1 MNIYLGDH
9 YEEYLKKQIATGRF
23 TSAAEVMRDAL
34 RDHESKNELKELHRQ
49 LAEAQAEYDRG
60 EFIEW
65 SPAVMKEIDAEL
77 DEEERL
83 GWPTVKDE

>member
-1 MNIYLGDH
+1 MNVYLGEH
-9 YEEYLKKQIATGRF
+9 YEEYIRKQVATGRY

-34 RDHESKNELKELHRQ
+34 REHESKNELQEIRKQ

-65 SPAVMKEIDAEL
+65 SPEVMKEIDAEL
-77 DEEERL
+77 DEEERR
-83 GWPTVKDE
+83 GWPVPADE

>member
-1 MNIYLGDH
+1 MNLYLGKH
-9 YEEYLKKQIATGRF
+9 YEEYVKKQVASGKY

-34 RDHESKNELKELHRQ
+34 RDHESKNDLIALHRQ

-60 EFIEW
+60 EFIAW

-83 GWPTVKDE
+83 GWPVVEDE